1 MVLELG
7 SLDLVDGTPV
17 VDIKPYLPFAE
28 SQPQARAGFAQA
40 APAGDMPVRF
50 APQAEQQLQQHQARY
65 PQLRRF
71 ISQVLAQDPRP
82 AYRKGEDVE
91 RDYAVWLLDFNVRWR
106 VVDGHTEV
114 LALDPR

>member
-28 SQPQARAGFAQA
+28 SQPQARAGFACA

-71 ISQVLAQDPRP
+71 ISRAGARP
-82 AYRKGEDVE
+82 PSR
-91 RDYAVWLLDFNVRWR
+91 LS
-106 VVDGHTEV
+106 
-114 LALDPR
+114 

>member
-1 MVLELG
+1 
-7 SLDLVDGTPV
+7 
-17 VDIKPYLPFAE
+17 
-28 SQPQARAGFAQA
+28 
-40 APAGDMPVRF
+40 
-50 APQAEQQLQQHQARY
+50 
-65 PQLRRF
+65 
-71 ISQVLAQDPRP
+71 PRP